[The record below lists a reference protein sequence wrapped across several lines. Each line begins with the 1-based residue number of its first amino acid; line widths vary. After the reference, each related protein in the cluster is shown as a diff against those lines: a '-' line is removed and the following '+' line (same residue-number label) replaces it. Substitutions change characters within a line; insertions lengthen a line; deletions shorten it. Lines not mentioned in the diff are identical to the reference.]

1 MQPCRLCFKIIPVAK
16 PYDPTE
22 DWICSECA
30 KEFGGH
36 ARRINEEDLQ
46 KAIQSSLDAYRGQDS
61 GGVCIKGGQE
71 ALDQRDNEPADAGHK
86 AEGIRG

>member
-1 MQPCRLCFKIIPVAK
+1 MQPCRFCGSIIPVAK

-36 ARRINEEDLQ
+36 DIRINEENLQ
-46 KAIQSSLDAYRGQDS
+46 KAIQSSLDAYCGQDPC
-61 GGVCIKGGQE
+61 GVCIKGGQE
-71 ALDQRDNEPADAGHK
+71 ALDQRGNESADAGHDG
-86 AEGIRG
+86 ETE

>member
-1 MQPCRLCFKIIPVAK
+1 MQPCRFCFRIIPVAK

-36 ARRINEEDLQ
+36 ACRVNEEDLQ
-46 KAIQSSLDAYRGQDS
+46 KAIQSSID
-61 GGVCIKGGQE
+61 GG
-71 ALDQRDNEPADAGHK
+71 K
-86 AEGIRG
+86 ACLFGRLIPLRS

>member
-1 MQPCRLCFKIIPVAK
+1 MQPCRFCFRIIPVAK

-30 KEFGGH
+30 KEFGCH

-46 KAIQSSLDAYRGQDS
+46 KAIQSSLDAYRGQDPGS
-61 GGVCIKGGQE
+61 IFREEGQE
-71 ALDQRDNEPADAGHK
+71 ALDQQGDAGK
-86 AEGIRG
+86 DD

>member
-1 MQPCRLCFKIIPVAK
+1 MQPCRFCLRIIPVAK
-16 PYDPTE
+16 PYDQTE

-46 KAIQSSLDAYRGQDS
+46 KRYKA
-61 GGVCIKGGQE
+61 
-71 ALDQRDNEPADAGHK
+71 ALERIIDESPLAFPNGRNEKDISAK
-86 AEGIRG
+86 

>member
-36 ARRINEEDLQ
+36 ACRINEEDLQ
-46 KAIQSSLDAYRGQDS
+46 KAIQSSLDGGKACLFGQLIPLRS
-61 GGVCIKGGQE
+61 
-71 ALDQRDNEPADAGHK
+71 
-86 AEGIRG
+86 

>member
-1 MQPCRLCFKIIPVAK
+1 MQSCRFCGRIIPVAK

-46 KAIQSSLDAYRGQDS
+46 KAIQSSLDTYRGQDS
-61 GGVCIKGGQE
+61 GGVCIKGRQAE
-71 ALDQRDNEPADAGHK
+71 MDQHGDPGANE
-86 AEGIRG
+86 

>member
-1 MQPCRLCFKIIPVAK
+1 MQPCRFCGKIIPVAK

-36 ARRINEEDLQ
+36 ACRINEEDLQ
-46 KAIQSSLDAYRGQDS
+46 KAIQSSLDAYRGQDPS
-61 GGVCIKGGQE
+61 SICIKDGQKT
-71 ALDQRDNEPADAGHK
+71 LDQRDHKPTDAGH
-86 AEGIRG
+86 EGETA

>member
-1 MQPCRLCFKIIPVAK
+1 MQPCRLCGNIIPVAK

-46 KAIQSSLDAYRGQDS
+46 KAIQSSLDAYRGQDP
-61 GGVCIKGGQE
+61 GGVFQEEGQK
-71 ALDQRDNEPADAGHK
+71 ALDQRDNESADAGH
-86 AEGIRG
+86 EGETI